1 MKYIITENQI
11 RGFERFLY
19 QNERSRG
26 TVEKYLRDLT
36 SFRRFLGE
44 QSVSK
49 ERVALWKEELVRNGY
64 AASTVNSML
73 TAVHCFL
80 RFAGWQECCVRLL
93 RRQRTVFCDEEKE
106 LTREEYLRLLRT
118 AGKQGNQRLCLVM
131 QTICSTGIR
140 VSELKFIS
148 VSSLSA
154 GRAEVDCKGKRRV
167 ILLAPKLCLML
178 KAYCRQQNIRT
189 GPVFTTKNGK
199 ALDRS
204 NIWREMKR
212 LCEQAGVEPSKV
224 FPHNLRHL
232 FARIFYRMEK
242 DISKLADLLGHAS
255 IETTRIYIMESGL
268 EHGRKVEQLGLL
280 L

>member
-93 RRQRTVFCDEEKE
+93 RRQRTVFCDEEK
-106 LTREEYLRLLRT
+106 
-118 AGKQGNQRLCLVM
+118 N
-131 QTICSTGIR
+131 
-140 VSELKFIS
+140 
-148 VSSLSA
+148 
-154 GRAEVDCKGKRRV
+154 
-167 ILLAPKLCLML
+167 
-178 KAYCRQQNIRT
+178 
-189 GPVFTTKNGK
+189 
-199 ALDRS
+199 
-204 NIWREMKR
+204 
-212 LCEQAGVEPSKV
+212 
-224 FPHNLRHL
+224 
-232 FARIFYRMEK
+232 
-242 DISKLADLLGHAS
+242 
-255 IETTRIYIMESGL
+255 
-268 EHGRKVEQLGLL
+268 
-280 L
+280 